1 MVSLKKRLG
10 SSMEVGIRAISTPLG
25 RMIVAASEEGVC
37 RLGWSEEPENESV
50 VGKHHVETARGWVK
64 AFFQKRKAP
73 VPVLDIGSLTA
84 FQKKV
89 LGVLSEVAP
98 FGEVISYGDLAL
110 AAGYENSSRAVGS
123 VMAGNPW
130 ALLVP
135 CHRVVLRDGAL
146 GNYSGC
152 NGPETKAWLLKHEG
166 KKLELGIRLAR

>member
-1 MVSLKKRLG
+1 VASLRKRPG

-37 RLGWSEEPENESV
+37 RLEWSEEPENESA
-50 VGKHHVETARGWVK
+50 VGRHHMETARGWVR
-64 AFFQKRKAP
+64 AFFQKREAP

-84 FQKKV
+84 FQRKV
-89 LGVLSEVAP
+89 LETLPEVAP

-130 ALLVP
+130 TLLVP
-135 CHRVVLRDGAL
+135 CHRVVRRDGAL

-166 KKLELGIRLAR
+166 RELELGLRLAR

>member
-37 RLGWSEEPENESV
+37 RLEWSEEPENESV

-64 AFFQKRKAP
+64 AFFQKRRAP

-89 LGVLSEVAP
+89 LGVLPEIAP

-135 CHRVVLRDGAL
+135 CHRVVRRDGAL

-166 KKLELGIRLAR
+166 GKLELGI